1 MPKFLPNSQLTHVQE
16 LVLAAF
22 FDRERGFFLTGG
34 AALAGFY
41 IGHRRTDDLDLFT
54 TDADAFERGR
64 FVVTDVAQH
73 LNAQVVTRQEA
84 PGFRRMLLT
93 MADGASLVID
103 LVRDAGV
110 QTFPQKLEF
119 DQIIVDSIE
128 EILVN
133 KLTAIVGRAEERDLV
148 DLYFLAASGL
158 SIVRA
163 LPAAE
168 AKDGGCTPANLAWLL
183 SEVDIPDGITL
194 PAQLSAATLRAFVAE
209 LIVTLR
215 RLALPAR

>member
-183 SEVDIPDGITL
+183 SDVDIPDGMTL